1 MQLDSYLEIFTTM
14 YGWAFANIIGEI
26 ITGTGLVII
35 PFAIIIFQGWREAKE
50 QGLQAAGVLPLLE
63 RVQTRLVIALFVMSV
78 CFATTPIT
86 SLHHTNLSYTPPSNV
101 LNTSPETGS
110 RDGGTGSG
118 FDQAMRDASDG
129 SMSDAGNLAYVP
141 AWWYTVMAVS
151 SGINNAVRNGI
162 RNAGSDI
169 RIVEDMARNA
179 TIEDPQVLNAVQRF
193 YSECF
198 IPARSRYLAMNR
210 ADLSASGASLIAPT
224 NRDYGPTDVDWM
236 GSQLFRTEPGFYA
249 DMRSYNPVPGFAID
263 FARDTDYY
271 NPASG
276 MEPPHPGV
284 VNPEWGRP
292 TCKQWWED
300 SQQGVRERMIGHSST
315 WSKVVEAA
323 GNTMTWFS
331 EDQRKDSFAR
341 LAQAKANPSFVDQ
354 DRVMG
359 TEYDTATTIG
369 RIIGGGVSTIGTGMS
384 AIVASVAVTPLITA
398 LPMMQALVLMGVYMF
413 LPLAVFLSG
422 FDLRV
427 MFLGA
432 VAIFTIKLWAAMW
445 FIAQWVDARL
455 INGMYPGAQG
465 NIFLLELTHLTSG
478 TVPQGYKRM
487 ILNILLLALF
497 IGLPLIWTAMMG
509 WVGVQVG
516 GELGK
521 MLSSTERGA
530 NQSASASSSAVTKGR
545 VR

>member
-1 MQLDSYLEIFTTM
+1 
-14 YGWAFANIIGEI
+14 
-26 ITGTGLVII
+26 
-35 PFAIIIFQGWREAKE
+35 
-50 QGLQAAGVLPLLE
+50 
-63 RVQTRLVIALFVMSV
+63 
-78 CFATTPIT
+78 
-86 SLHHTNLSYTPPSNV
+86 
-101 LNTSPETGS
+101 
-110 RDGGTGSG
+110 
-118 FDQAMRDASDG
+118 
-129 SMSDAGNLAYVP
+129 
-141 AWWYTVMAVS
+141 
-151 SGINNAVRNGI
+151 
-162 RNAGSDI
+162 
-169 RIVEDMARNA
+169 
-179 TIEDPQVLNAVQRF
+179 
-193 YSECF
+193 
-198 IPARSRYLAMNR
+198 
-210 ADLSASGASLIAPT
+210 
-224 NRDYGPTDVDWM
+224 
-236 GSQLFRTEPGFYA
+236 
-249 DMRSYNPVPGFAID
+249 
-263 FARDTDYY
+263 
-271 NPASG
+271 
-276 MEPPHPGV
+276 
-284 VNPEWGRP
+284 
-292 TCKQWWED
+292 
-300 SQQGVRERMIGHSST
+300 
-315 WSKVVEAA
+315 
-323 GNTMTWFS
+323 
-331 EDQRKDSFAR
+331 
-341 LAQAKANPSFVDQ
+341 
-354 DRVMG
+354 
-359 TEYDTATTIG
+359 
-369 RIIGGGVSTIGTGMS
+369 MS

-465 NIFLLELTHLTSG
+465 NIFLQELTHLTSG